1 LAARSLGWPVET
13 IPDEDTVYRRVH
25 KALLDLEDPDF
36 IPPAAFRVVADEISV
51 EWEKYASAD
60 EALRRARDPLVNG
73 LVELQASTIRETGS
87 LDVKHT
93 PLSDNRAHAN
103 IVGFHG
109 LQKSKLTKLRLQLS
123 MRARWTIKPP
133 VPVGT

>member
-1 LAARSLGWPVET
+1 LAARSLDWPVET
-13 IPDEDTVYRRVH
+13 IPDEDTVFRRVH
-25 KALLDLEDPDF
+25 KALLDVEDPDF

-60 EALRRARDPLVNG
+60 EAMRRARDPLVNG
-73 LVELQASTIRETGS
+73 LIELQVSNIRETGS
-87 LDVKHT
+87 LDVKHV

-109 LQKSKLTKLRLQLS
+109 LQRTKCSILS
-123 MRARWTIKPP
+123 TFK
-133 VPVGT
+133 